1 MLSFFGERQ
10 RNCDSVS
17 RRSFLQLGAMGI
29 GGLTLA
35 DLLRLEAK
43 AGAKAS
49 KKSVINIILSG
60 GPSHLDT
67 FDLKPNAPSEIRGEF
82 RPIATNVSGFEIAEH
97 MPKLATL
104 ADKFSVVRSITGM
117 NDEHTNSQSDSGW
130 SANSLQSIGGRP
142 SLGAVMSKTWGP
154 AQITPHGAAPTFVDL
169 TNGVTRPGFLGQVH
183 AAFSPDGVGRQNLT
197 LNNQVTLKRLDDR
210 KALLSGLNS
219 VRQGTDSHGM
229 MNALDSFTDRAVN
242 LITSGEVAKAL
253 DLKHEDP
260 RTVAK
265 YGIDKDQQNQRMI
278 LARRLIQ
285 AGTRCVTFSW
295 GGWDTHQNN
304 FGHLKMQLPNLDT
317 GLSALIEDLDAH
329 GMLDDTIILM
339 SGEFGRT
346 PRING
351 TAGRDHWA
359 RSAFFYMAGGGFRH
373 GQAIGS
379 TNRLGEVAHDRPVH
393 FQNVFATVYKQL
405 GIDPD
410 AITLIDPNGRP
421 QYLVDDRKVINE
433 LV

>member
-82 RPIATNVSGFEIAEH
+82 RPIATNVPGFEIAEH

-104 ADKFSVVRSITGM
+104 ADKFSVIRSITGM

-130 SANSLQSIGGRP
+130 AANSLQSIGGRP
-142 SLGAVMSKTWGP
+142 SLGSVMSKMWGP

-169 TNGVTRPGFLGQVH
+169 TNGVTKPGFLGQVH

-265 YGIDKDQQNQRMI
+265 YGIEKDQQNQRMI

-329 GMLDDTIILM
+329 DMLDDTIILM

-393 FQNVFATVYKQL
+393 FQNIFATVYKQL

-410 AITLIDPNGRP
+410 AVTLIDPNGRP
-421 QYLVDDRKVINE
+421 QYLVDDRKLITE

>member
-17 RRSFLQLGAMGI
+17 RRSFLQLGGMGI

-35 DLLRLEAK
+35 DLLRLEAR

-82 RPIATNVSGFEIAEH
+82 RPIATNIPGFEISEH
-97 MPKLATL
+97 LPKLATL

-117 NDEHTNSQSDSGW
+117 NEEHTNSQSDSGW
-130 SANSLQSIGGRP
+130 SVNSLPSIGGRP
-142 SLGAVMSKTWGP
+142 SMGAVMSKMWGP
-154 AQITPHGAAPTFVDL
+154 AQMTLHGAAPTFVDL
-169 TNGVTRPGFLGQVH
+169 TNGVSRPGFLGQVH

-210 KALLSGLNS
+210 KALLTGLNS

-229 MNALDSFTDRAVN
+229 MNALDSFTERAVN

-260 RTVAK
+260 RRVAK
-265 YGIDKDQQNQRMI
+265 YGIEKDQQNQRMI

-304 FGHLKMQLPNLDT
+304 FGHLKMQLPNLDN

-329 GMLDDTIILM
+329 DMLDDTIILM

-373 GQAIGS
+373 GQTIGS
-379 TNRLGEVAHDRPVH
+379 TNRLGEVAHDRPVQ
-393 FQNVFATVYKQL
+393 FQNVFATVYRQL

-421 QYLVDDRKVINE
+421 QYLVDDRKLITE
-433 LV
+433 LA

>member
-35 DLLRLEAK
+35 DLLRLEAQ
-43 AGAKAS
+43 AGTKAS

-82 RPIATNVSGFEIAEH
+82 RPIATNVPGFEIAEH

-104 ADKFSVVRSITGM
+104 ADKFSVVRSITGL

-130 SANSLQSIGGRP
+130 TVNSLQSIGGRP
-142 SLGAVMSKTWGP
+142 SLGAVMSKMWGP

-169 TNGVTRPGFLGQVH
+169 TNGVTKPGFLGQVH

-219 VRQGTDSHGM
+219 VRQGIDSHGM

-265 YGIDKDQQNQRMI
+265 YGIEKDQQNQRMI

-329 GMLDDTIILM
+329 NMLDDTIILM

-393 FQNVFATVYKQL
+393 FQNIFATVYKQL

-421 QYLVDDRKVINE
+421 QYLVDDRKVITE

>member
-1 MLSFFGERQ
+1 MS
-10 RNCDSVS
+10 
-17 RRSFLQLGAMGI
+17 
-29 GGLTLA
+29 A
-35 DLLRLEAK
+35 DR
-43 AGAKAS
+43 
-49 KKSVINIILSG
+49 I
-60 GPSHLDT
+60 
-67 FDLKPNAPSEIRGEF
+67 
-82 RPIATNVSGFEIAEH
+82 
-97 MPKLATL
+97 
-104 ADKFSVVRSITGM
+104 
-117 NDEHTNSQSDSGW
+117 
-130 SANSLQSIGGRP
+130 
-142 SLGAVMSKTWGP
+142 
-154 AQITPHGAAPTFVDL
+154 
-169 TNGVTRPGFLGQVH
+169 
-183 AAFSPDGVGRQNLT
+183 
-197 LNNQVTLKRLDDR
+197 
-210 KALLSGLNS
+210 SGLNS

-265 YGIDKDQQNQRMI
+265 YGIEKDQQNQRMI

-295 GGWDTHQNN
+295 GSWDTHQNN

-317 GLSALIEDLDAH
+317 GLSALVEDLDAH

-393 FQNVFATVYKQL
+393 FQNVFSTVYKQL

-421 QYLVDDRKVINE
+421 QYLVDDRKVIAE

>member
-1 MLSFFGERQ
+1 
-10 RNCDSVS
+10 
-17 RRSFLQLGAMGI
+17 
-29 GGLTLA
+29 
-35 DLLRLEAK
+35 
-43 AGAKAS
+43 
-49 KKSVINIILSG
+49 
-60 GPSHLDT
+60 
-67 FDLKPNAPSEIRGEF
+67 
-82 RPIATNVSGFEIAEH
+82 
-97 MPKLATL
+97 
-104 ADKFSVVRSITGM
+104 
-117 NDEHTNSQSDSGW
+117 
-130 SANSLQSIGGRP
+130 
-142 SLGAVMSKTWGP
+142 MSKMWGP
-154 AQITPHGAAPTFVDL
+154 AQITPHGSAPTFVDL
-169 TNGVTRPGFLGQVH
+169 TNGVSRPGFLGQVH

-210 KALLSGLNS
+210 KTLLTGLNS
-219 VRQGTDSHGM
+219 VRQATDSHGM
-229 MNALDSFTDRAVN
+229 MNALDSFTERAVN

-260 RTVAK
+260 RTVAR
-265 YGIDKDQQNQRMI
+265 YGIEQDQQNQRMI

-304 FGHLKMQLPNLDT
+304 FGHLKMQLPNLDN

-379 TNRLGEVAHDRPVH
+379 TNRLGEVAHDRPVQ
-393 FQNVFATVYKQL
+393 FQSVFATVYKQL

-421 QYLVDDRKVINE
+421 QYLVDDRKLITE

>member
-1 MLSFFGERQ
+1 MLSFFGEHQ

-35 DLLRLEAK
+35 DLLRLESQ
-43 AGAKAS
+43 AGTKAS

-82 RPIATNVSGFEIAEH
+82 RPVATNVPGFEIAEH

-142 SLGAVMSKTWGP
+142 SLGAVMSKSWGP

-169 TNGVTRPGFLGQVH
+169 TNGVTRPGVLGQVH

-219 VRQGTDSHGM
+219 VRQGTDSAASNSLRASRKSRKRSISSTKIHARLQST
-229 MNALDSFTDRAVN
+229 ALR
-242 LITSGEVAKAL
+242 
-253 DLKHEDP
+253 
-260 RTVAK
+260 
-265 YGIDKDQQNQRMI
+265 
-278 LARRLIQ
+278 
-285 AGTRCVTFSW
+285 
-295 GGWDTHQNN
+295 
-304 FGHLKMQLPNLDT
+304 
-317 GLSALIEDLDAH
+317 
-329 GMLDDTIILM
+329 
-339 SGEFGRT
+339 
-346 PRING
+346 RIN
-351 TAGRDHWA
+351 
-359 RSAFFYMAGGGFRH
+359 
-373 GQAIGS
+373 
-379 TNRLGEVAHDRPVH
+379 
-393 FQNVFATVYKQL
+393 K
-405 GIDPD
+405 
-410 AITLIDPNGRP
+410 
-421 QYLVDDRKVINE
+421 INA
-433 LV
+433 

>member
-10 RNCDSVS
+10 RNCDSAS

-29 GGLTLA
+29 GGLTLS
-35 DLLRLEAK
+35 DLLRLEAQ

-49 KKSVINIILSG
+49 KKSVINIVLSG

-82 RPIATNVSGFEIAEH
+82 RPIATNMPGFEISEH
-97 MPKLATL
+97 LPKLATL

-130 SANSLQSIGGRP
+130 SVNSLQSIGGRP
-142 SLGAVMSKTWGP
+142 SLGAVMSKMWGP
-154 AQITPHGAAPTFVDL
+154 AQMTAHGAAPTFVDL
-169 TNGVTRPGFLGQVH
+169 TNGVSRPGFLGQVH

-210 KALLSGLNS
+210 KTLLTGLNS
-219 VRQGTDSHGM
+219 VRQATDSHGM
-229 MNALDSFTDRAVN
+229 MNALDSFTERAVN

-260 RTVAK
+260 RTVAR
-265 YGIDKDQQNQRMI
+265 YGIEQDQQNQRMI

-304 FGHLKMQLPNLDT
+304 FGHLKMQLPNLDN

-379 TNRLGEVAHDRPVH
+379 TNRLGEVAHDRPVQ
-393 FQNVFATVYKQL
+393 FQSVFATVYKQL

-421 QYLVDDRKVINE
+421 QYLVDDRKLITE